1 MDKKYQIYERKNPS
15 GNIGYR
21 IHIGRKKYRQF
32 RTKRDA
38 LLFIAELKEV
48 DQQKDKSLTKDLG
61 ELIRDKYVLLSCQE
75 KLRKWGM
82 SWEQVFQFYE
92 TFGEQS
98 EDINITVSEGI
109 DIVLETKR
117 KDRYVSENYLKHLKS
132 FSFKKFKNHFG
143 GKYLVKNISRQ
154 KFEEYLRKFDLSIS
168 SKNHIIRSSKTF
180 FNALVEKGHLP
191 LNPIAKLSYIPLA
204 RAQDYEI
211 LKISEVRKILTSSLN
226 EEDYSMLAVLLLV
239 LYCGC
244 RIGEVKKMKW
254 QDIRYYDQS
263 VRVSEIVSK
272 KTKKLHGR
280 TTPIPPNA
288 MCWMRFCHNLYS
300 ENKTKPIVTY
310 SSSYLSRRLVAS
322 FKRAGLVKKYR
333 NVLRHTF
340 ASYGANHFGLQTTAE
355 RMGHYSGIKI
365 IKDNYQ
371 HLTTITESER
381 YFELY
386 PYKKDLP
393 TNLDEE
399 TLRLVEQ
406 DLQRKEKT

>member
-1 MDKKYQIYERKNPS
+1 
-15 GNIGYR
+15 
-21 IHIGRKKYRQF
+21 
-32 RTKRDA
+32 
-38 LLFIAELKEV
+38 
-48 DQQKDKSLTKDLG
+48 
-61 ELIRDKYVLLSCQE
+61 
-75 KLRKWGM
+75 
-82 SWEQVFQFYE
+82 
-92 TFGEQS
+92 
-98 EDINITVSEGI
+98 
-109 DIVLETKR
+109 
-117 KDRYVSENYLKHLKS
+117 
-132 FSFKKFKNHFG
+132 
-143 GKYLVKNISRQ
+143 
-154 KFEEYLRKFDLSIS
+154 
-168 SKNHIIRSSKTF
+168 
-180 FNALVEKGHLP
+180 
-191 LNPIAKLSYIPLA
+191 
-204 RAQDYEI
+204 
-211 LKISEVRKILTSSLN
+211 
-226 EEDYSMLAVLLLV
+226 MLAVLILV

-272 KTKKLHGR
+272 KTKKIHGR

-322 FKRAGLVKKYR
+322 FKRAGLEKKFR

-371 HLTTITESER
+371 HLTTITSSER
-381 YFELY
+381 YFDLY

-406 DLQRKEKT
+406 DLQRKEKI